1 MRDEI
6 SEELRKWAAAHTPV
20 KLGYQLVCGPVEEV
34 IAIADRIDRE
44 MVELPKGADKKTI
57 KPNQTVYSKLGKKY
71 NVLSVPLC
79 RDGWTVRCEPE
90 PGEFAEFV
98 PDSYFPP
105 EDLTHECPD
114 SLECIADELDEM
126 VRGDHTVE
134 SFAQDW
140 ERLHELCQRIRK
152 QMKELEHE

>member
-71 NVLSVPLC
+71 NVLSVSLC

-114 SLECIADELDEM
+114 SLERIADDIEAFGNEADI
-126 VRGDHTVE
+126 DDATVE
-134 SFAQDW
+134 FLAKI
-140 ERLHELCQRIRK
+140 EGRIYAIQEEKR
-152 QMKELEHE
+152 